1 VLVFGTLAVIA
12 GLLLFIF
19 LTGQLTGL
27 LMESANGDSAAYA
40 LLHFN
45 EPAIVICFLL
55 LEAILFIKFIPN
67 EEDYSKK
74 RGVGYQEPQK
84 QRKIPIKSLLRI
96 IICCILAVV
105 LILPLLSANIYTLI
119 SEDGIKS
126 HFIVDTQE
134 YSWDDVSEYKVDCDD
149 SRGLSVTFT
158 MNDGN
163 AFEVLHGPKSATK
176 EFSDKYDD
184 TLAFLVDI
192 DARLRAKGITKN
204 VTHMETAVAFYQS
217 GEKKLWKY
225 VSVLTGYSE
234 IYPDGDELPVS
245 ETVTQ

>member
-1 VLVFGTLAVIA
+1 MLVFGTLAVIA

-45 EPAIVICFLL
+45 ESAIVICFVL

-67 EEDYSKK
+67 EEDYDKK
-74 RGVGYQEPQK
+74 RGVGYQEPLK
-84 QRKIPIKSLLRI
+84 QRKVPTKSLLRI
-96 IICCILAVV
+96 IICCALAVV
-105 LILPLLSANIYTLI
+105 LVLPFFSAGIYTLV

-126 HFIVDTQE
+126 HFIVDTKE
-134 YSWDDVSEYKVDCDD
+134 YSWDDVTAYKVDCDS
-149 SRGLSVTFT
+149 SRGLSVNFT
-158 MNDGN
+158 MNDGST
-163 AFEVLHGPKSATK
+163 FEVLHGPKSATK
-176 EFSDKYDD
+176 KFSDKYDD

-192 DARLRAKGITKN
+192 DTRLKAKGITKN
-204 VTHMETAVAFYQS
+204 VTHMETAVAFYKG
-217 GEKKLWKY
+217 GEQELWEY

-234 IYPDGDELPVS
+234 IYPDGDELPVT
-245 ETVTQ
+245 ETDAQ